1 MSPLWLS
8 IHLLGIV
15 FWLGGLLTARLLA
28 AALRQEDPLGISA
41 VVRAQSSIYRVAV
54 GPGAMAS
61 VLSGMILTLQL
72 YGEATSVGLSGT
84 LMTMQGTGLIA
95 ALLSLI
101 ISVPTASRLARLE
114 PGGPA
119 AALFAALNRR
129 LNLTDWVTL
138 LLGSLAMVAGAWG
151 RVGGG

>member
-8 IHLLGIV
+8 VHLLGTA

-28 AALRQEDPLGISA
+28 TAARREDPAGAST

-54 GPGAMAS
+54 GPGAMAA

-72 YGEATSVGLSGT
+72 YGEATSVGLSRP
-84 LMTMQGTGLIA
+84 LMVMQGLGLIA

-101 ISVPTASRLARLE
+101 LSVPVASRLARLE
-114 PGGPA
+114 PSGPA
-119 AALFAALNRR
+119 AELYASLSRR
-129 LNLTDWVTL
+129 LNLTDWITL
-138 LLGSLAMVAGAWG
+138 LMGSLAMIAGAWG
-151 RVGGG
+151 RV